1 MKWEL
6 GDSNDGWRQLRIEAP
21 WEELADDYRD
31 LLDSYAKVKLPG
43 FRPGKVPRA
52 VLEQRFGREI
62 FDALGRRGAERLG
75 RQALREAEIEAAGAL
90 EISEIACIK
99 EEPLRCTGRFIPF
112 PAFAL
117 PDYRALAVRKDAEA
131 PLDELS
137 RLLLESTP
145 FAVPAPLVRSEL
157 AVDGNADD
165 EPGSDA
171 WRAAEERVRM
181 MLILKKIARTEGI
194 EVDERDVERRIAA
207 KAREF
212 ETTPAQ
218 LKAELEQGGG
228 YLRLR
233 DLLLAESTLEY
244 LLGRIT
250 Y

>member
-31 LLDSYAKVKLPG
+31 LLASYAQVKLPG

-117 PDYRALAVRKDAEA
+117 PDYRALAVPKHAEA

-157 AVDGNADD
+157 AVEGSDD
-165 EPGSDA
+165 EPGSAA
-171 WRAAEERVRM
+171 WQAAEERVRLL
-181 MLILKKIARTEGI
+181 LILKRIARSEGI
-194 EVDERDVERRIAA
+194 EVDERDIEQRIAA